1 MSCPKRCITRWNNI
15 FDICSWIV
23 IHYDEIEN
31 FFKCYDNITLSPF
44 QQSPQLV
51 QNCIDAV
58 RKWAPL
64 LTVLM
69 MPFKYLSNKLESDS
83 TSSGY
88 TYGYTQVATIL
99 LQQTICNSS
108 MEEPGLMLLKN
119 VHERIDFTESGT
131 LLRLLFHLTP
141 KGRQIYITSKQDNN
155 PDNIKLLYC
164 DFFPLQPN
172 EESSSLIYTA
182 QALFDNQKDHF
193 VEISNLLA
201 QNDLEI
207 PKSLNECNVE
217 VQGETTEMTVIPAF
231 ASNSVAN
238 EEEDTN
244 DDDTY
249 DEDFDNYLAEAF
261 FLNTS
266 QYLNQVMMKKGKLTL
281 ISKDKLFLLMPSI

>member
-1 MSCPKRCITRWNNI
+1 
-15 FDICSWIV
+15 
-23 IHYDEIEN
+23 
-31 FFKCYDNITLSPF
+31 
-44 QQSPQLV
+44 
-51 QNCIDAV
+51 
-58 RKWAPL
+58 
-64 LTVLM
+64 
-69 MPFKYLSNKLESDS
+69 
-83 TSSGY
+83 
-88 TYGYTQVATIL
+88 
-99 LQQTICNSS
+99 

-141 KGRQIYITSKQDNN
+141 KGRQMYITSKQDNN

-172 EESSSLIYTA
+172 EESLSLIYTA

>member
-1 MSCPKRCITRWNNI
+1 
-15 FDICSWIV
+15 
-23 IHYDEIEN
+23 
-31 FFKCYDNITLSPF
+31 
-44 QQSPQLV
+44 
-51 QNCIDAV
+51 
-58 RKWAPL
+58 
-64 LTVLM
+64 M
-69 MPFKYLSNKLESDS
+69 MPFKYLNNKLESDS

-88 TYGYTQVATIL
+88 TYGYTQVSTIL

-141 KGRQIYITSKQDNN
+141 KGRQIYVTSKQDNN

-172 EESSSLIYTA
+172 EESLSLIYTA